1 MNMALDEFVKVF
13 ADQFDDTDPAE
24 IKAETYFRELE
35 EWSSLT
41 GLAVINAISKK
52 FGVRI
57 TAEEFKACE
66 IVEDVYNLVQSKF

>member
-1 MNMALDEFVKVF
+1 MALDEFVKVF